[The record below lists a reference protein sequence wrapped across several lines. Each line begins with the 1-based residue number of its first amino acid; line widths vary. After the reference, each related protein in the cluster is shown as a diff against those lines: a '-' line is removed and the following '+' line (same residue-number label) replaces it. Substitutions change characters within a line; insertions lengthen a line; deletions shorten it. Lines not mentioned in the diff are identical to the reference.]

1 MNLILPRMAWITRVD
16 RKKLLVSA
24 LFGNNVERGH
34 DFLVAGV
41 WNGPFSA
48 GDFGSTDCFFGT
60 GVIVRENSVIFV
72 SGAGINDA
80 IYYAEDRGCFIA
92 ANSLPLLL
100 AATEDTLDPHFAFYD
115 RIAESIRAGI
125 DGYEKCIPTA
135 KGQVHR
141 VFAANL
147 RVTRSSI
154 DEIEKRRPPPFNDFG
169 SYFRYLTESCASIF
183 YNIRDP
189 DRNHQL
195 DIIST
200 QSRGYDTTA
209 VNTIASQHAIDAV
222 FTITEA
228 KESGGFVGVSPPSPE
243 SDDGSDICEQLGL
256 TATRLDRRL
265 YARSFEDEYLFYTTT
280 HHAEAAKLLG
290 IKPYLRRPSV
300 MLTGMLGD
308 VVWGTERIEND
319 LQGPDLFGCMGCRKS
334 GSNGD

>member
-1 MNLILPRMAWITRVD
+1 MNLSLPRMAWITRVD

-115 RIAESIRAGI
+115 RIAESIRAGF

-135 KGQVHR
+135 K
-141 VFAANL
+141 
-147 RVTRSSI
+147 
-154 DEIEKRRPPPFNDFG
+154 
-169 SYFRYLTESCASIF
+169 
-183 YNIRDP
+183 
-189 DRNHQL
+189 
-195 DIIST
+195 
-200 QSRGYDTTA
+200 
-209 VNTIASQHAIDAV
+209 
-222 FTITEA
+222 
-228 KESGGFVGVSPPSPE
+228 
-243 SDDGSDICEQLGL
+243 
-256 TATRLDRRL
+256 
-265 YARSFEDEYLFYTTT
+265 
-280 HHAEAAKLLG
+280 
-290 IKPYLRRPSV
+290 
-300 MLTGMLGD
+300 
-308 VVWGTERIEND
+308 
-319 LQGPDLFGCMGCRKS
+319 
-334 GSNGD
+334 